1 LPLLLDRLEEAD
13 GAAEPVPS
21 ADGWELMLA
30 ENVAHLVDDER
41 RWRALGNLR
50 RTVGLAPEQ
59 ILAAPEAVLREVVA
73 GAGSGLPLRGRAL
86 GGRPGPS
93 GQVDPRHL
101 AHLAGVA

>member
-1 LPLLLDRLEEAD
+1 LPVLLDRLEEAD

-21 ADGWELMLA
+21 ADGWELVLA
-30 ENVAHLVDDER
+30 ENVAYLVDDER
-41 RWRALGNLR
+41 RWRAL
-50 RTVGLAPEQ
+50 
-59 ILAAPEAVLREVVA
+59 
-73 GAGSGLPLRGRAL
+73 AL